1 MLVKSK
7 LPELSRSM
15 VYRIP
20 RYHGE
25 HISKICPIWELL
37 PKDVN
42 NPPKIPKSDPCAM
55 SECARSLQFQA
66 DCLGDNKSTQTTF
79 DGR

>member
-1 MLVKSK
+1 MLVKLK
-7 LPELSRSM
+7 LPEFSRSM

-42 NPPKIPKSDPCAM
+42 NPPIIEGSPTAKNRLSIA
-55 SECARSLQFQA
+55 QFDRFWVLSISIHCTSNA
-66 DCLGDNKSTQTTF
+66 
-79 DGR
+79 